1 MPGTPIQTFNDFMA
15 ATGPTYL
22 TSADAVINEAV
33 KNTYA
38 FSRLLKDKTS
48 EATVQ
53 GGNEIRDVIMFD
65 DSSTYD
71 HYLPNDTFNWRNAQ
85 VLDTIKCPWRFSLD
99 HMAWTDH
106 EVELNAGEGAGRD
119 YVKSQYK
126 RLKRQKEQRL
136 WTSLLNGFENDLW
149 YTTFGQSAE
158 MEGTGG
164 KLPFSLPAFITEV
177 PDFNN
182 TALGG
187 PRGGAPL
194 GWTSVM
200 GLAQNE
206 GKNDTDGEIRW
217 TNQISH
223 YNSTAS
229 ATGGVGAGANN
240 PRVTLTNNANGRDT
254 TGANFTTT
262 SGGLI
267 TAFDDMFLK
276 LEFTPP
282 STKQEY
288 FEKPA
293 LNRQMILCSR
303 LGINQYKQCLRQF
316 NDTLVSY
323 QDAAYGAPAFSG
335 IELMY
340 CSNLDNAAIFPG
352 GASGS
357 IPTRTAASGALSANF
372 STSVGCDEAT
382 ATDAGAR
389 YYWVNGNYLTP
400 IYHSRRFF
408 TKHEVM
414 KHPNQPFTYVQ
425 VVDCWWNLF
434 CNSRQRHGIVAPLNR
449 NLS

>member
-1 MPGTPIQTFNDFMA
+1 MAGTPIQTFNDFMA

-65 DSSTYD
+65 DASTYD
-71 HYLPNDTFNWRNAQ
+71 HYLPNETFNWRNNQ

-106 EVELNAGEGAGRD
+106 EVELNAGEGSGRD

-126 RLKRQKEQRL
+126 RLKRQKEQRM

-149 YTTFGQSAE
+149 ATPFGNSSE
-158 MEGTGG
+158 MEGAGG
-164 KLPFSLPAFITEV
+164 KLPYSLPSFITEV

-182 TALGG
+182 AFGV
-187 PRGGAPL
+187 RGGLPL
-194 GWTSVM
+194 GWSTLM
-200 GLAQNE
+200 QLAN
-206 GKNDTDGEIRW
+206 NASNSDVAGEDRW
-217 TNQISH
+217 TNQIS
-223 YNSTAS
+223 YYDPGATNPNLAMS
-229 ATGGVGAGANN
+229 AFTGIHN
-240 PRVTLTNNANGRDT
+240 PRVDGQTFSATI
-254 TGANFTTT
+254 
-262 SGGLI
+262 GGLM
-267 TAFDDMFLK
+267 TAFDEMFLK
-276 LEFTPP
+276 CEFVPP

-288 FEKPA
+288 FEKPT

-303 LGINQYKQCLRQF
+303 LGINQYKQALRAS

-323 QDAAYGAPAFSG
+323 QDAAYTNPTFSG

-340 CSNLDNAAIFPG
+340 CSNLDTAAIFPKL
-352 GASGS
+352 ASG
-357 IPTRTAASGALSANF
+357 TTQRTAYSTDIVAGSQTAGA
-372 STSVGCDEAT
+372 TE
-382 ATDAGAR
+382 TDSLVIDPGAR

-434 CNSRQRHGIVAPLNR
+434 CNSRQRHGIVAPLAI
-449 NLS
+449 S

>member
-1 MPGTPIQTFNDFMA
+1 MGVPIQTFNDFMQ

-38 FSRLLKDKTS
+38 FSRLLKEKTS

-53 GGNEIRDVIMFD
+53 GGNEIRDVVMFN

-85 VLDTIKCPWRFSLD
+85 VLTTVKCPWRFSID

-106 EVELNAGEGAGRD
+106 EVELNSGEGAGKD
-119 YVKSQYK
+119 YVKAQYK

-149 YTTFGQSAE
+149 ASPFGNVNN
-158 MEGTGG
+158 MENGG
-164 KLPFSLPAFITEV
+164 GSLPYSLPSFITEI

-182 TALGG
+182 SFGV
-187 PRGGAPL
+187 RGSSPL

-200 GLAQNE
+200 TLGNNAAN
-206 GKNDTDGEIRW
+206 GTTTGENRW
-217 TNQISH
+217 TNQIAY
-223 YNSTAS
+223 YNPLS
-229 ATGGVGAGANN
+229 AVAQS
-240 PRVTLTNNANGRDT
+240 RKTLTGIQNVRDNGGST
-254 TGANFTTT
+254 YSAP

-267 TAFDDMFLK
+267 TAFDEMWLK
-276 LEFTPP
+276 CNFIPP
-282 STKQEY
+282 STKSEY
-288 FEKPA
+288 FEKA
-293 LNRQMILCSR
+293 ELNRQMILCSR
-303 LGINQYKQCLRQF
+303 DGLNQYKNALRSS

-323 QDAAYGAPAFSG
+323 QDAAYSNPMFSG

-340 CSNLDNAAIFPG
+340 CANLDTAAIFPNAG
-352 GASGS
+352 
-357 IPTRTAASGALSANF
+357 TRTISTGALSASA
-372 STSVGCDEAT
+372 STTAGVTEAA

-400 IYHSRRFF
+400 IYHSRRYFS
-408 TKHEVM
+408 KHEVM

-434 CNSRQRHGIVAPLNR
+434 CNSRQRHGIVAPL
-449 NLS
+449 SYTVA

>member
-1 MPGTPIQTFNDFMA
+1 MAGTPIQTFNDFMA

-85 VLDTIKCPWRFSLD
+85 VLDTIKCPWRFSID
-99 HMAWTDH
+99 HMSWTDH
-106 EVELNAGEGAGRD
+106 EVELNSGEGAGRD

-149 YTTFGQSAE
+149 ASPFGNNTQ
-158 MEGTGG
+158 MEQAGG
-164 KLPFSLPAFITEV
+164 SLPYSLPCFITEV

-182 TALGG
+182 AFGV
-187 PRGGAPL
+187 RGGAPL
-194 GWTSVM
+194 GWSSVM
-200 GLAQNE
+200 QLALNSASS
-206 GKNDTDGEIRW
+206 TTTGEQRW
-217 TNQISH
+217 TNQIAY
-223 YNSTAS
+223 YNVASDANTARTTKSGIDNVKDYTATTYS
-229 ATGGVGAGANN
+229 AET
-240 PRVTLTNNANGRDT
+240 
-254 TGANFTTT
+254 
-262 SGGLI
+262 GGLI
-267 TAFDDMFLK
+267 TAFDEMWLK
-276 LEFTPP
+276 CEFTPP

-288 FEKPA
+288 FEKPN

-303 LGINQYKQCLRQF
+303 LGMNQYKRALRAA

-323 QDAAYGAPAFSG
+323 QDAAYSAPTFSG

-340 CSNLDNAAIFPG
+340 CSNLDTAAIFPG
-352 GASGS
+352 GA
-357 IPTRTAASGALSANF
+357 TRTNTTGALDQSA
-372 STSVGCDEAT
+372 STTTGYTEAT

-400 IYHSRRFF
+400 IYHSRRYFS
-408 TKHEVM
+408 KHEVM

-434 CNSRQRHGIVAPLNR
+434 CNSRQRHGIVAPLNYTP
-449 NLS
+449 

>member
-1 MPGTPIQTFNDFMA
+1 MAGTPIQTFNDFMA

-48 EATVQ
+48 EATIQ

-85 VLDTIKCPWRFSLD
+85 TLDTIRCPWRFSLD

-106 EVELNAGEGAGRD
+106 EIELNSGEGSGRD

-126 RLKRQKEQRL
+126 RLKRQKEQRM

-149 YTTFGQSAE
+149 ASPFGQSGE
-158 MEGTGG
+158 MEAAGG
-164 KLPFSLPAFITEV
+164 KLPYSLPCFINEV

-182 TALGG
+182 AFGV
-187 PRGGAPL
+187 RGGLPL
-194 GWTSVM
+194 GWSTVM
-200 GLAQNE
+200 QLANNASN
-206 GKNDTDGEIRW
+206 GDVAGEDRW
-217 TNQISH
+217 TNQIS
-223 YNSTAS
+223 YYDPTPGSDGPNKAMVAYSGVENARVNGQTFTA
-229 ATGGVGAGANN
+229 NI
-240 PRVTLTNNANGRDT
+240 
-254 TGANFTTT
+254 
-262 SGGLI
+262 GGLI
-267 TAFDDMFLK
+267 TAFDEMFLK
-276 LEFTPP
+276 CEFVPP

-288 FEKPA
+288 FEKPT

-303 LGINQYKQCLRQF
+303 LGINQYKQALRAS

-323 QDAAYGAPAFSG
+323 QDAAYTNPTFSG

-340 CSNLDNAAIFPG
+340 CSNLDTAAIFPKLS
-352 GASGS
+352 SG
-357 IPTRTAASGALSANF
+357 TTQRTAYNTDIVAASTTAGATETD
-372 STSVGCDEAT
+372 STVIDP
-382 ATDAGAR
+382 GAR

-400 IYHSRRFF
+400 IYHSRRYFS
-408 TKHEVM
+408 KHEVM

-434 CNSRQRHGIVAPLNR
+434 CNSRQRHGIVAPLAI
-449 NLS
+449 S

>member
-1 MPGTPIQTFNDFMA
+1 MAGTPIQTFNDFMA

-48 EATVQ
+48 EATIQ

-106 EVELNAGEGAGRD
+106 EIELNSGEGSGRD

-126 RLKRQKEQRL
+126 RLKRQKEQRM

-149 YTTFGQSAE
+149 ASPFGMSAE
-158 MEGTGG
+158 MEGAGG
-164 KLPFSLPAFITEV
+164 KLPYSLPCFINEL

-182 TALGG
+182 AFGI
-187 PRGGAPL
+187 RGGLPL
-194 GWTSVM
+194 GWSTVM
-200 GLAQNE
+200 GLAN
-206 GKNDTDGEIRW
+206 NASNSDTAGEDRW
-217 TNQISH
+217 TNQIS
-223 YNSTAS
+223 YYDPGVTDPNQALQTKAGIENARVNGQTFTA
-229 ATGGVGAGANN
+229 
-240 PRVTLTNNANGRDT
+240 DI
-254 TGANFTTT
+254 
-262 SGGLI
+262 GGLI

-276 LEFTPP
+276 CEFVPP

-288 FEKPA
+288 FEKPT

-303 LGINQYKQCLRQF
+303 LGLNQYKQALRAS

-323 QDAAYGAPAFSG
+323 QDAAYTNPTFSG

-340 CSNLDNAAIFPG
+340 CSNLDTAAIFPSG
-352 GASGS
+352 ATQRTAFDTNIAAASTTTGATETGASV
-357 IPTRTAASGALSANF
+357 IDP
-372 STSVGCDEAT
+372 
-382 ATDAGAR
+382 GAR

-400 IYHSRRFF
+400 IYHSRRYFS
-408 TKHEVM
+408 KHEVM

-434 CNSRQRHGIVAPLNR
+434 CNSRQRHGIVAPLAI
-449 NLS
+449 S

>member
-1 MPGTPIQTFNDFMA
+1 MAGTPIQTFNDFMA

-48 EATVQ
+48 EATIQ

-85 VLDTIKCPWRFSLD
+85 VLDTMRCPWRFSLD

-106 EVELNAGEGAGRD
+106 EIELNSGEGSGRD

-126 RLKRQKEQRL
+126 RLKRQKEQRM

-149 YTTFGQSAE
+149 ASPFGNSSN
-158 MEGTGG
+158 MEDAGG
-164 KLPFSLPAFITEV
+164 KLPYSLPCFITEI

-182 TALGG
+182 AFGV
-187 PRGGAPL
+187 RGGVPL
-194 GWTSVM
+194 GWTNLM
-200 GLAQNE
+200 GLAN
-206 GKNDTDGEIRW
+206 NNSSSTYTGENRW
-217 TNQISH
+217 TNQIS
-223 YNSTAS
+223 YYDPNNTA
-229 ATGGVGAGANN
+229 ANGGANG
-240 PRVTLTNNANGRDT
+240 PRTSRTGVENIRDQST
-254 TGANFTTT
+254 TYTAET
-262 SGGLI
+262 GGLI

-276 LEFTPP
+276 CEFVPP

-288 FEKPA
+288 FEKPT

-303 LGINQYKQCLRQF
+303 LGLNQYKRALRDA

-323 QDAAYGAPAFSG
+323 QDAAYTNPTFSG

-340 CSNLDNAAIFPG
+340 CANLDTAAIFPSG
-352 GASGS
+352 TSRASS
-357 IPTRTAASGALSANF
+357 AAANL
-372 STSVGCDEAT
+372 TSVSTTAGVTEAN
-382 ATDAGAR
+382 AIDPGAR

-400 IYHSRRFF
+400 IYHSRRYFS
-408 TKHEVM
+408 KHEVM

-434 CNSRQRHGIVAPLNR
+434 CNSRQRHGIVAPLVNAA
-449 NLS
+449 

>member
-1 MPGTPIQTFNDFMA
+1 MGQPIQTFNDFMA
-15 ATGPTYL
+15 STGPTYL

-53 GGNEIRDVIMFD
+53 GGNEIRDVVMFN

-85 VLDTIKCPWRFSLD
+85 VLSTIKCPWRFSID

-106 EVELNAGEGAGRD
+106 EVELNSGEGAGRD

-149 YTTFGQSAE
+149 ASTFNNSNN
-158 MEGTGG
+158 MENGG
-164 KLPFSLPAFITEV
+164 GSLPYSLPCFITEV

-182 TALGG
+182 AYGV
-187 PRGGAPL
+187 RGGAPL
-194 GWTSVM
+194 GWSSVM
-200 GLAQNE
+200 NLGLNST
-206 GKNDTDGEIRW
+206 GTTTTGENRW
-217 TNQISH
+217 TNQISY
-223 YNSTAS
+223 YNVASDGNTARTVKTGIDNVKDNTSTYRYS
-229 ATGGVGAGANN
+229 APT
-240 PRVTLTNNANGRDT
+240 
-254 TGANFTTT
+254 
-262 SGGLI
+262 GGLI
-267 TAFDDMFLK
+267 TAFDEMWLK
-276 LEFTPP
+276 CSFTPP

-288 FEKPA
+288 FERA
-293 LNRQMILCSR
+293 ELNRQMILASR
-303 LGINQYKQCLRQF
+303 LGINQYKRFLRAA

-323 QDAAYGAPAFSG
+323 QDAAYANPTFSG

-340 CSNLDNAAIFPG
+340 CANLDDAAIFPG
-352 GASGS
+352 GV
-357 IPTRTAASGALSANF
+357 TRTNTTGVLSGNASTTTGY
-372 STSVGCDEAT
+372 TEAT
-382 ATDAGAR
+382 STDAGAR

-400 IYHSRRFF
+400 IYHSRRYFS
-408 TKHEVM
+408 KHEVM

-434 CNSRQRHGIVAPLNR
+434 CNSRQRHGIVAPLNYTP
-449 NLS
+449 

>member
-1 MPGTPIQTFNDFMA
+1 MGVPIQTFNDFMQ

-38 FSRLLKDKTS
+38 FSRLLKEKTS

-53 GGNEIRDVIMFD
+53 GGNEIRDVVMFN

-85 VLDTIKCPWRFSLD
+85 VLTTVKCPWRFSID

-106 EVELNAGEGAGRD
+106 EVELNSGEGAGKD

-149 YTTFGQSAE
+149 ASPFGNVNN
-158 MEGTGG
+158 MENGG
-164 KLPFSLPAFITEV
+164 GSLPYSLPSFITEI

-182 TALGG
+182 SFGV
-187 PRGGAPL
+187 RGSAPL

-200 GLAQNE
+200 TLGNNAAT
-206 GKNDTDGEIRW
+206 GTTTGENRW
-217 TNQISH
+217 TNQIAY
-223 YNSTAS
+223 YNPLS
-229 ATGGVGAGANN
+229 AVAQS
-240 PRVTLTNNANGRDT
+240 RKTLTGIQNVRDNAGT
-254 TGANFTTT
+254 TYSAP

-267 TAFDDMFLK
+267 TAFDEMWLK
-276 LEFTPP
+276 CNFIPP
-282 STKQEY
+282 STKSEY
-288 FEKPA
+288 FEKA
-293 LNRQMILCSR
+293 ELNRQMILCSR
-303 LGINQYKQCLRQF
+303 DGLNQYKNALRSS

-323 QDAAYGAPAFSG
+323 QDAAYSNPMFSG

-340 CSNLDNAAIFPG
+340 CANLDTAAIFPNAG
-352 GASGS
+352 
-357 IPTRTAASGALSANF
+357 TRTTSTGALSASA
-372 STSVGCDEAT
+372 STTAGVTEAA

-400 IYHSRRFF
+400 IYHSRRYFS
-408 TKHEVM
+408 KHEVM

-434 CNSRQRHGIVAPLNR
+434 CNSRQRHGIVAPL
-449 NLS
+449 SYTVS

>member
-53 GGNEIRDVIMFD
+53 GGNEIRDVVMFD
-65 DSSTYD
+65 DSATYD

-126 RLKRQKEQRL
+126 RLKRQKEQRM

-149 YTTFGQSAE
+149 ASPFNQSSE
-158 MEGTGG
+158 MEGAGG
-164 KLPFSLPAFITEV
+164 KLPYSLPCFITEV
-177 PDFNN
+177 VDFNN
-182 TALGG
+182 ASLGG

-194 GWTSVM
+194 GWSSVM
-200 GLAQNE
+200 QLGQNSTA
-206 GKNDTDGEIRW
+206 GTTTGEIRW
-217 TNQISH
+217 TNQISY
-223 YNSTAS
+223 YNSTSAGTGTSANAARVTKTGNDFQKDAS
-229 ATGGVGAGANN
+229 ATGYSA
-240 PRVTLTNNANGRDT
+240 T
-254 TGANFTTT
+254 TG
-262 SGGLI
+262 GLM
-267 TAFDDMFLK
+267 TAFDEMFLK
-276 LEFTPP
+276 CEFTPP

-288 FEKPA
+288 FEKAA

-303 LGINQYKQCLRQF
+303 LGINQYKQCLRAF

-352 GASGS
+352 GA
-357 IPTRTAASGALSANF
+357 TRTVGTGVLSGDCSLTTGSTESA
-372 STSVGCDEAT
+372 

-434 CNSRQRHGIVAPLNR
+434 CNSRQRHGIVAPLAR
-449 NLS
+449 DL

>member
-1 MPGTPIQTFNDFMA
+1 MAGTPIQTFNDFMA

-65 DSSTYD
+65 DASTYD
-71 HYLPNDTFNWRNAQ
+71 HYLPNDTFNWRNNQ

-106 EVELNAGEGAGRD
+106 EVELNSGEGSGRD
-119 YVKSQYK
+119 YVKAQYK
-126 RLKRQKEQRL
+126 RLKRQKEQRM

-149 YTTFGQSAE
+149 ASPFGNSSE
-158 MEGTGG
+158 MESPGG
-164 KLPFSLPAFITEV
+164 KLPYSLPCFINEV

-182 TALGG
+182 AFGV
-187 PRGGAPL
+187 RGGLPL
-194 GWTSVM
+194 GWSTVM
-200 GLAQNE
+200 QLAN
-206 GKNDTDGEIRW
+206 NATNSDVAGEDRW
-217 TNQISH
+217 TNQIS
-223 YNSTAS
+223 YYDPTPSGT
-229 ATGGVGAGANN
+229 AGANTPMSTYTGIEN
-240 PRVTLTNNANGRDT
+240 CRVNGQT
-254 TGANFTTT
+254 FSA
-262 SGGLI
+262 SIGGLI
-267 TAFDDMFLK
+267 TAFDEMFLK
-276 LEFTPP
+276 CEFTPP

-288 FEKPA
+288 FEKPT

-303 LGINQYKQCLRQF
+303 LGINQYKQALRAS

-323 QDAAYGAPAFSG
+323 QDAAYTNPTFSG

-340 CSNLDNAAIFPG
+340 CSNLDTAAIFPKLS
-352 GASGS
+352 SG
-357 IPTRTAASGALSANF
+357 TTQRTTAITDIVAASTTAGATETD
-372 STSVGCDEAT
+372 STVIDP
-382 ATDAGAR
+382 GAR

-434 CNSRQRHGIVAPLNR
+434 CNSRQRHGIVAPLATV
-449 NLS
+449 

>member
-1 MPGTPIQTFNDFMA
+1 MAGTPIQTFNDFMQ

-38 FSRLLKDKTS
+38 FSRLLKEKTS

-65 DSSTYD
+65 DASTYD
-71 HYLPNDTFNWRNAQ
+71 HYLPNDTFNWRNQQ

-106 EVELNAGEGAGRD
+106 EVELNAGEGSGRD

-126 RLKRQKEQRL
+126 RLKRQKEQRM

-149 YTTFGQSAE
+149 ASTFGQSAE
-158 MEGTGG
+158 MEGAGG
-164 KLPFSLPAFITEV
+164 KLPYSLPAFITEV
-177 PDFNN
+177 PDTSNIF
-182 TALGG
+182 GV
-187 PRGGAPL
+187 RGGMPL
-194 GWTSVM
+194 GWSSVM
-200 GLAQNE
+200 GVGATE
-206 GKNDTDGEIRW
+206 DRW
-217 TNQISH
+217 TNQIS
-223 YNSTAS
+223 YYDPTDAANSARVMKTNVDNVG
-229 ATGGVGAGANN
+229 TGGDAYSAE
-240 PRVTLTNNANGRDT
+240 T
-254 TGANFTTT
+254 
-262 SGGLI
+262 GGLI

-276 LEFTPP
+276 CEFKPP

-288 FEKPA
+288 FEKPT

-303 LGINQYKQCLRQF
+303 LGINQYKQALRAS

-323 QDAAYGAPAFSG
+323 QDAAYTNPTFSG

-340 CSNLDNAAIFPG
+340 CSNLDTAAIFPSG
-352 GASGS
+352 GTPRTGATTDIPASS
-357 IPTRTAASGALSANF
+357 TIAGATETGAGVVDS
-372 STSVGCDEAT
+372 
-382 ATDAGAR
+382 GAR

-434 CNSRQRHGIVAPLNR
+434 CNSRQRHGIVAPLA
-449 NLS
+449 S

>member
-1 MPGTPIQTFNDFMA
+1 MAGTPLQTFNDFMA

-48 EATVQ
+48 EATIQ

-85 VLDTIKCPWRFSLD
+85 VLDTIKCPWRFSID
-99 HMAWTDH
+99 HMSWTDH
-106 EVELNAGEGAGRD
+106 EVELNSGEGAGRD
-119 YVKSQYK
+119 YVKAQYK
-126 RLKRQKEQRL
+126 RLKRQKEQRM
-136 WTSLLNGFENDLW
+136 WTSLLNGFEDDLW
-149 YTTFGQSAE
+149 RTPFGNFAE
-158 MEGTGG
+158 MEGSGG

-182 TALGG
+182 AFGI
-187 PRGGAPL
+187 RGSTPM

-200 GLAQNE
+200 NLSN
-206 GKNDTDGEIRW
+206 NHTSSTTTGEDRW
-217 TNQISH
+217 TNQISY
-223 YNSTAS
+223 YNTAATPNKARETVSGIDNVRDETATTYS
-229 ATGGVGAGANN
+229 AE
-240 PRVTLTNNANGRDT
+240 
-254 TGANFTTT
+254 

-276 LEFTPP
+276 VQFTPP

-288 FEKPA
+288 FEKPS
-293 LNRQMILCSR
+293 LQRQMILCSR
-303 LGINQYKQCLRQF
+303 LGINQYKQALRAS

-323 QDAAYGAPAFSG
+323 QDPAYNNPSYSG

-340 CSNLDNAAIFPG
+340 CSNLDTAAIFPG
-352 GASGS
+352 TAVRTSSTGALDAAASATAGA
-357 IPTRTAASGALSANF
+357 TETAA
-372 STSVGCDEAT
+372 
-382 ATDAGAR
+382 TDPGAR

-400 IYHSRRFF
+400 IYHSRRYFS
-408 TKHEVM
+408 KHDVM

-434 CNSRQRHGIVAPLNR
+434 CNSRQRMGIVAPLKR
-449 NLS
+449 DLA